1 MAERSKRER
10 SREAARDAVAQAG
23 TISGERGTGDAPP
36 PRGRQQDP
44 FSSEMRRRQV
54 LPLLVFHLIA
64 QGPSYGNQLMERIG
78 ELTEGVLSV
87 NPNTMYPLLRKL
99 EEDGMIEGQWEHPE
113 RRTRRFYSL
122 TRKGR
127 AEYRHLLE
135 EVRPFLENVASSV
148 NEIIGEVYD

>member
-1 MAERSKRER
+1 MSPRSTPER
-10 SREAARDAVAQAG
+10 SRAAAREAVAQAN
-23 TISGERGTGDAPP
+23 EPARV
-36 PRGRQQDP
+36 PRARSQQDP
-44 FSSEMRRRQV
+44 FSAGMRRRQV

-99 EEDGMIEGQWEHPE
+99 EEDGFIEGQWEHPE
-113 RRTRRFYSL
+113 RRSRRFYSL

-127 AEYRHLLE
+127 AEHRRLVE
-135 EVRPFLENVASSV
+135 EVRPFLEHVQRSV
-148 NEIIGEVYD
+148 DGIVDEVYG

>member
-1 MAERSKRER
+1 MAERSKPER
-10 SREAARDAVAQAG
+10 SRDAAREAVAQAG
-23 TISGERGTGDAPP
+23 GRTRAPR
-36 PRGRQQDP
+36 PRQGQDP
-44 FSSEMRRRQV
+44 FSAEMRRRQV

-113 RRTRRFYSL
+113 RRSRRFYSL

-127 AEYRHLLE
+127 AEYKRLLE
-135 EVRPFLENVASSV
+135 EVRPFLESV
-148 NEIIGEVYD
+148 QHSVDGILGEVYD

>member
-1 MAERSKRER
+1 MADPSKPER
-10 SREAARDAVAQAG
+10 SRDAAREAVAKAG
-23 TISGERGTGDAPP
+23 GRTRT
-36 PRGRQQDP
+36 PRPRQGQDP
-44 FSSEMRRRQV
+44 FSGEMRRRQV

-113 RRTRRFYSL
+113 RRSRRFYSL

-127 AEYRHLLE
+127 AEYKRLVE
-135 EVRPFLENVASSV
+135 EVRPFLESV
-148 NEIIGEVYD
+148 QHSVDGILGEVYDR